1 VRLAVASTGRRSIHP
16 FAGPRSCSLAG
27 VRPLAA
33 TGLILLMIG
42 AMVTHAR
49 RTEYQSIGGNVILL
63 LLAAVVWADL
73 APIPA
78 DHTPLPSCRSRS
90 PHIQRRC
97 IAMGSPHA
105 TLSWPA

>member
-1 VRLAVASTGRRSIHP
+1 MFV
-16 FAGPRSCSLAG
+16 
-27 VRPLAA
+27 PLAA

-63 LLAAVVWADL
+63 LLLAAVVWADL
-73 APIPA
+73 APTPS

-90 PHIQRRC
+90 RLTSSGVP
-97 IAMGSPHA
+97 
-105 TLSWPA
+105 